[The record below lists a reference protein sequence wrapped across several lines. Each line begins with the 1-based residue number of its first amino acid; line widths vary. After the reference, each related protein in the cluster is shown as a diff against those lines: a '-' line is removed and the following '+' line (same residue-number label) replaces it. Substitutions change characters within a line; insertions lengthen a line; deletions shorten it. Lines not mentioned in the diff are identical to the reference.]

1 MNTKIENH
9 QINSEL
15 TLYDSSNAPL
25 TVHAV
30 NVAITKKDNE
40 IIGCSL
46 TFQVRLEL
54 YQRIDTNALF
64 NLNLVVR
71 ISSTGGDF
79 QPQPYIQIEASL
91 KPDLLPHLLEFA
103 TNASEAAAYLLE
115 QSQKLQLGNVESPQ
129 VNNLSDET
137 NDAQSPSPLLFT
149 ENWLGLSVKQFQPSG
164 EVGYQTFW
172 AHFSRWNL
180 SMANA
185 SQEEV
190 ADSITNFI
198 QDLVGLGFN
207 ATTQEIMPTSIENVA
222 TFFKDLAETTANP
235 ILQSS
240 PADQPIFN
248 AISHFFTED
257 DWQFQQVPG
266 EPILR
271 LKFQGQQG
279 QWTCAARAI
288 EEQHQFI
295 FYSICPVKAPV
306 DRHLAIAEFLTR
318 ANYGMAIGNFELDF
332 ADGEIRYKTSIDVE
346 GDRLTSAL
354 IKRLVYAN
362 VTMMDE
368 YLPGIKSVIE
378 IDVSPEEAIA
388 QIENQPE

>member
-1 MNTKIENH
+1 MDIEIENN
-9 QINSEL
+9 QINSDL
-15 TLYDSSNAPL
+15 ILYDSSNSPVGVYAKNL
-25 TVHAV
+25 
-30 NVAITKKDNE
+30 ILTKKNSE
-40 IIGCSL
+40 ILQALL
-46 TFQVRLEL
+46 TFQVNLEQ
-54 YQRIDTNALF
+54 YQQININTLF
-64 NLNLVVR
+64 NLNSAVR
-71 ISSTGGDF
+71 LPSTIGDF
-79 QPQPYIQIEASL
+79 QSELPIQIEACL
-91 KPDLLPHLLEFA
+91 KPDLLP
-103 TNASEAAAYLLE
+103 
-115 QSQKLQLGNVESPQ
+115 
-129 VNNLSDET
+129 NLSENVFNSDEVAT
-137 NDAQSPSPLLFT
+137 YILSQTSPVPVLIT
-149 ENWLGLSVKQFQPSG
+149 ENWLGLYVRQFQPSG

-190 ADSITNFI
+190 ADSVTNFI
-198 QDLVGLGFN
+198 QDLVGLGFE
-207 ATTQEIMPTSIENVA
+207 ATTQGITPTSIENVA

-235 ILQSS
+235 ILQSY

-266 EPILR
+266 EPILH

-295 FYSICPVKAPV
+295 FYSICPIKAPE
-306 DRHLAIAEFLTR
+306 DKHLAIAEFLTR

-388 QIENQPE
+388 QIEG